1 MGKLNGDHLDPT
13 AIDISTD
20 PLERRLRGT
29 TAHGW
34 IDFDVPFMTEI
45 GPNLWQGGCETG
57 LKLPGNIKHLVSL
70 YPWERYKTHE
80 HLSSELYVTMYDS
93 EGQKTDQVD
102 NIAGWVNQC
111 RKTGAV
117 LVHCQAGLN
126 RSSLVSARAMYLA
139 DDLSTGRDIVA
150 HLREVRSP
158 AVLCNPAFEA
168 EVLSW
173 R

>member
-20 PLERRLRGT
+20 PLERRMRGT

-34 IDFDVPFMTEI
+34 IPFDVPFMTEI

-80 HLSSELYVTMYDS
+80 HLASELYVTMYDS
-93 EGQKTDQVD
+93 TGQDTSQIEE
-102 NIAGWVNQC
+102 IALWVAAK
-111 RKTGAV
+111 RRTGPV

-126 RSSLVSARAMYLA
+126 RSALIAARALWL
-139 DDLSTGRDIVA
+139 DGEIGTGKEIVE
-150 HLREVRSP
+150 HLRATRSP

-173 R
+173 V